1 MKIFKKKIE
10 VTIPEVKET
19 VETKAIK
26 AKDAAITLTEEEIT
40 SLKDLIP
47 LLNDTLPKIVAF
59 LSGEAEVE
67 IIEDDEVA
75 DEVEEAKEDDVSID
89 DLKAD
94 EITEDELVEGDSEG
108 DSEGEEPKAEDAE
121 SKVSTAKVEGEPK
134 AEDKTFDVNKLLE
147 DPEKRAAIEAALG
160 KKATDVVPESKAKK
174 VFVKKTLP
182 KKAGDGKVVPAN
194 PNAELLQTEEPK
206 KSLDSKEPE
215 IRKFDFHRRGR

>member
-10 VTIPEVKET
+10 VTIPEVKKT
-19 VETKAIK
+19 VEPKAIK

-40 SLKDLIP
+40 SLKDLLP
-47 LLNDTLPKIVAF
+47 LLNDTLPKVVAF

-67 IIEDDEVA
+67 IIEDDEA
-75 DEVEEAKEDDVSID
+75 DEVEEEMEDDASVD
-89 DLKAD
+89 DLKVD
-94 EITEDELVEGDSEG
+94 EITEDELVEDEE
-108 DSEGEEPKAEDAE
+108 DELVEDEEPKAEDE
-121 SKVSTAKVEGEPK
+121 EPKVSTAKVEGEPK
-134 AEDKTFDVNKLLE
+134 AEDETFDVNKLLK

-182 KKAGDGKVVPAN
+182 KKAGDGKVAPAN

-206 KSLDSKEPE
+206 KSLDSKESE
-215 IRKFDFHRRGR
+215 IRKFDFHKRGR